1 MEGLDRSALEQVSEY
16 FKSLAE
22 PTRLCLLNAMRDG
35 EMSVSD
41 LAEAVESTPANV
53 SKHLSLLASTGFVA
67 RRTQGTSVLYRIAD
81 PDIYALCDLVCGHIA
96 KRITE
101 KSKVQAMIRRVAK
114 RA

>member
-1 MEGLDRSALEQVSEY
+1 MEGLDRAALEQVSEY

-22 PTRLCLLNAMRDG
+22 PTRLCLINALRDG

-53 SKHLSLLASTGFVA
+53 SKHLSLLAGTGFVE

-81 PDIYALCDLVCGHIA
+81 PDIYELCDLVCGQIA
-96 KRITE
+96 KRIAA
-101 KSKVQAMIRRVAK
+101 KSNVQAMIRRVAK